1 MTFANPDDGDKQ
13 QMKQLYEGYES
24 KLLECCSNERLLVD
38 YVIYCYYKFYPN
50 YSKALMWNV
59 FGNQILRNIKAGAY
73 CWYKIVEDD
82 NGQEYFGKKYSLKEC
97 ALSEL

>member
-1 MTFANPDDGDKQ
+1 
-13 QMKQLYEGYES
+13 
-24 KLLECCSNERLLVD
+24 
-38 YVIYCYYKFYPN
+38 
-50 YSKALMWNV
+50 MWNV